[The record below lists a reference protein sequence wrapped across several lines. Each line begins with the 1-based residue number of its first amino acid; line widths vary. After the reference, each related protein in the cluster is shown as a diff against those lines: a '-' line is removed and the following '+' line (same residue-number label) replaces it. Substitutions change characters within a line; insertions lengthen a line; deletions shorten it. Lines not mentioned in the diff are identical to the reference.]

1 VPQKTTFT
9 FMNEKRGGGVEDGPG
24 HGANVTGVFRLTD
37 NGVEL
42 HYADG
47 RAETLTAGAGG
58 GVTMVTGGARV
69 SCRSWYPEGH
79 VFSEAEKKA
88 ALADYAVRLGLP
100 VTESETKSGCPAGI
114 AAKTA
119 AAPMAAP
126 QVMPMAAAKP
136 AATARPAAI
145 TAAKPQVRN
154 VRTAYAPAAPN
165 TLPPIAPV
173 AVRDSQ
179 VRAVDD
185 TLPPAAMAAS
195 AAPVAKPDRSDPSRC
210 LKVESDG
217 YNWGFRNNCDFALQ
231 FAYCLVADKGLAA
244 CGNGGAP
251 GSVAAK
257 GFGALVADK
266 SLSATGS
273 DHKFRWIACAGG
285 AGEVI
290 ARLERADPPSGRCER
305 NDTAVTA
312 AN

>member
-1 VPQKTTFT
+1 MALTPAGGVPQKTTFT
-9 FMNEKRGGGVEDGPG
+9 FMNEKMGTVVEDGSG
-24 HGANVTGVFRLTD
+24 HGANVTGFFRLTD
-37 NGVEL
+37 IGVEL

-47 RAETLTAGAGG
+47 RAETLAASDGG
-58 GVTMVTGGARV
+58 GVTMVTSGARV

-100 VTESETKSGCPAGI
+100 VTESETKSGCPA
-114 AAKTA
+114 AMTTKTSA
-119 AAPMAAP
+119 AAPLPRPQAALAG
-126 QVMPMAAAKP
+126 AARAVK
-136 AATARPAAI
+136 
-145 TAAKPQVRN
+145 N
-154 VRTAYAPAAPN
+154 VKTAYAPTAPN
-165 TLPPIAPV
+165 TLPAITPV

-179 VRAVDD
+179 VRAVND
-185 TLPPAAMAAS
+185 TLPPAAMAAG
-195 AAPVAKPDRSDPSRC
+195 AAPVARPDRSDPSRC

-231 FAYCLVADKGLAA
+231 FAYCLVADRGLAA

-257 GFGALVADK
+257 GFGVLIADK
-266 SLSATGS
+266 SLSASGA
-273 DHKFRWIACAGG
+273 DHKFRWIACVGG

-305 NDTAVTA
+305 NDTAITA